1 MDKVL
6 NMRFASSLTGLCE
19 VNSSFDT
26 GILRICYPGE
36 NRNKSA
42 ISKQTLERC
51 LKTIYNCPI
60 VCNYDRETNSLG
72 GHDMELVNN
81 NGELRMVNLTQPIG
95 LIPESA
101 HVWFEDFEEED
112 GTIHEYLYAEVLLWK
127 RQEAYRKIIE
137 DGITAH
143 SMELTVKSGRM
154 VDGVYH
160 IDDFEFTAF
169 ALIGVEPCFEGSAL
183 ETFSKQDFKQQLS
196 EMMQDLKESYS
207 LVKTSKEVDDTH
219 PQKYS
224 TEGGEKVL
232 EQKMELVARYGID
245 VDSLDFSID
254 DFTVEELTEKFEAMK
269 STDDNTD
276 PDITDDDVDTD
287 PAHIQDKFALTSN
300 IVSEICRI
308 LDEVKI
314 EREWGECTRYWYVDC
329 DFDAHEVYCWD
340 TNDWLLY
347 GFTYAIDGD
356 SVNIDYDSKCRKKYI
371 IADFDEGEQP
381 SPFAQVF
388 TDMELMLHEN
398 SEWELKYQTASS
410 TIATMESELN
420 ELRKFRKD
428 TETAIA
434 KNERDN
440 VFAQFEDLN
449 GIESFEALRQ
459 SCMEYDIETL
469 EEKCYAIRGRSGT
482 TAKFSLENK
491 SPKIPV
497 GNTETTSNEPY
508 GGIFAKFG
516 ITND

>member
-101 HVWFEDFEEED
+101 RVWFEDFEEED

-276 PDITDDDVDTD
+276 PDITDDDVGTD
-287 PAHIQDKFALTSN
+287 PAPVQDKFALTSN
-300 IVSEICRI
+300 VVSEICRI

-388 TDMELMLHEN
+388 TDMEHMLHEN

-410 TIATMESELN
+410 TIATMESELD

>member
-1 MDKVL
+1 
-6 NMRFASSLTGLCE
+6 
-19 VNSSFDT
+19 
-26 GILRICYPGE
+26 
-36 NRNKSA
+36 
-42 ISKQTLERC
+42 
-51 LKTIYNCPI
+51 
-60 VCNYDRETNSLG
+60 
-72 GHDMELVNN
+72 
-81 NGELRMVNLTQPIG
+81 
-95 LIPESA
+95 
-101 HVWFEDFEEED
+101 
-112 GTIHEYLYAEVLLWK
+112 
-127 RQEAYRKIIE
+127 
-137 DGITAH
+137 
-143 SMELTVKSGRM
+143 M

-276 PDITDDDVDTD
+276 PDITDDNVGTD
-287 PAHIQDKFALTSN
+287 PAPVQDKFALTSN
-300 IVSEICRI
+300 VVSEICRI

-410 TIATMESELN
+410 TIATMESELD